1 MDSNHSFLTVSQRDR
16 YQALKVCTPIGS
28 SFQSLSSRTHAD
40 RPPPTLHCIGWQ
52 IAHTDGKCFLP
63 CKLPS
68 TTNRSR
74 HSVRSNESDDPS
86 EDWGIIL
93 TSCRL
98 EVDYTLLF
106 SPCRLFLSF
115 FFFPPYLCYRYRF
128 TPRLCLRH
136 FCRLPFPS
144 DAPDLVYSKPNPGGG
159 NGRRKIKLLEDM
171 NLVNADQPRAP
182 KYLGHLHIV
191 TNSLPR

>member
-1 MDSNHSFLTVSQRDR
+1 MDSNHSFLTVSRLDR

-106 SPCRLFLSF
+106 SPCRLLF
-115 FFFPPYLCYRYRF
+115 FFRF
-128 TPRLCLRH
+128 
-136 FCRLPFPS
+136 FPS
-144 DAPDLVYSKPNPGGG
+144 LFVLSLPIYATLMSPLFLPPPIPFRCTRLGLLKAKSR
-159 NGRRKIKLLEDM
+159 RRKR
-171 NLVNADQPRAP
+171 P
-182 KYLGHLHIV
+182 
-191 TNSLPR
+191 